1 MARAAAGKGIEVD
14 LLLNEFYYQPS
25 QPWQVIL
32 LRLIGSVLFCGVIG
46 FERESQNRPAGLR
59 THMLVGL
66 ASCVYCLLMLDLIGR
81 SSIYP
86 ENVRIDPVRIIEAVT
101 SGVAFLAAG
110 MIVFAQGKV
119 HGLTT
124 GAGLWLSASVGLA
137 VGLGLWYIA
146 ALTTLLALVIVRLMK
161 AAETRMKPRRRLLD
175 PESQNQ
181 REERDRQDPGG
192 P

>member
-1 MARAAAGKGIEVD
+1 ME

-25 QPWQVIL
+25 QPWQIVL
-32 LRLIGSVLFCGVIG
+32 LRLLGAILFCGIIG
-46 FERESQNRPAGLR
+46 FERESRDRPAGLR

-66 ASCVYCLLMLDLIGR
+66 AACVYCLLMLDLISR
-81 SSIYP
+81 SSVYP

-110 MIVFAQGKV
+110 LIVFAQGRI

-146 ALTTLLALVIVRLMK
+146 GLATILALVIVRLLK
-161 AAETRMKPRRRLLD
+161 VAETRFKTRPRRSLLD
-175 PESQNQ
+175 PQAQ
-181 REERDRQDPGG
+181 DERDERDGEHPGA